1 MMEEEWKDIKGHEG
15 YKVSNLG
22 RVRNSDGRILAY
34 NAISSGY
41 LAVHLSKYH
50 KKKNSSSIS
59 CRSIHPK
66 SIQQRAG
73 QSLRWKQT

>member
-1 MMEEEWKDIKGHEG
+1 MMNGSEEWRDIEGYEG

-50 KKKNSSSIS
+50 KKRT
-59 CRSIHPK
+59 RSENQIH
-66 SIQQRAG
+66 A
-73 QSLRWKQT
+73 